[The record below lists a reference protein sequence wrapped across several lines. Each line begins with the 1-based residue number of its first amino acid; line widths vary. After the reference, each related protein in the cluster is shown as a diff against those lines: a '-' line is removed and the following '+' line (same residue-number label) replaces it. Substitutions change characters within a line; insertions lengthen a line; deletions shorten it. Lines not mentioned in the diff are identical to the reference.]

1 MGVTV
6 KDDRRRWDR
15 LRRVLKDANSAVEVG
30 VRGDGKERQGAG
42 PSNVQLATIHEFG
55 LTISYQDRPD
65 VVIPQR
71 SFIRSTADD
80 NLRKYR
86 ALLKRVGGQVVA
98 GDLKLDQ
105 AMDLVGLKVAADMR
119 AKIRNGIPPANAD
132 ATIARKGSSKPLID
146 TGQLLGSITHKVVKA

>member
-15 LRRVLKDANSAVEVG
+15 LRRALKDKDSAVEVG
-30 VRGDGKERQGAG
+30 VRGDGNERQGGG
-42 PSNVQLATIHEFG
+42 PSNVGLATIHEFG
-55 LTISYQDRPD
+55 ITIESTG

-71 SFIRSTADD
+71 SFIRSTMDD
-80 NLRKYR
+80 NKRKYQN
-86 ALLKRVGGQVVA
+86 LLKRFGAKVVA
-98 GDLKLDQ
+98 MDLKVDQ
-105 AMDLVGLKVAADMR
+105 AMDLVGLQVAADMR

-132 ATIARKGSSKPLID
+132 ATIVRKGSSKPLID